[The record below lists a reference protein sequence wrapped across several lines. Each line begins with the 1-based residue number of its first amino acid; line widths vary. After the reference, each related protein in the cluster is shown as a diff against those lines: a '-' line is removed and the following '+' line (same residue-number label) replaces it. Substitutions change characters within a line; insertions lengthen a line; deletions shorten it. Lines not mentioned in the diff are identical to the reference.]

1 MTTTKRAWTVALLA
15 AIVVLAAPA
24 AAWAQEGAA
33 DDEFIVLTG
42 TAEVPEGRTV
52 ETVVIFNGP
61 ATIDGTVAGEV
72 VAFNGPITVSGAVNG
87 EVVAFNGLVTVRSGA
102 EVSGDVLS
110 RRQPVIEEG
119 ATVRGEIRSDFDE
132 LWQQPFPFFGYIAA
146 WLAVSVSTLLLGLL
160 VLWLAPGAA
169 DAISEAWRS
178 APWPSVGW
186 GLLLVIG
193 LPILAVLLLLTLVG
207 IPFAIGLG
215 LALFLIFA
223 TGYTMAGVVVG
234 RWVIKPPR
242 SRFAAFLAGWAI
254 LRGLGLIP
262 FVAGIVGF
270 VAVVIGMGAMVVAI
284 WRARR
289 PVEATVTAP
298 A

>member
-1 MTTTKRAWTVALLA
+1 MTITKRAWTIALLA
-15 AIVVLAAPA
+15 GIAVLAAPSA
-24 AAWAQEGAA
+24 AGAQERAA
-33 DDEFIVLTG
+33 DEEFIVLTG

-52 ETVVIFNGP
+52 ESVVIFDGP

-72 VAFNGPITVSGAVNG
+72 LAFNGPITVSGTVTG

-102 EVSGDVLS
+102 EVGGDVLS

-119 ATVRGEIRSDFDE
+119 ATVRGEIRSDFQD
-132 LWQQPFPFFGYIAA
+132 LFQQPFPFFGYIAA

-160 VLWLAPGAA
+160 VLWLTPRAA

-178 APWPSVGW
+178 ATWPSVGW
-186 GLLLVIG
+186 GLLLLIG
-193 LPILAVLLLLTLVG
+193 LPILAVLLFVTLVG
-207 IPFAIGLG
+207 IPFAVGLG

-234 RWVIKPPR
+234 RWVVKAPR

-254 LRGLGLIP
+254 LRGLALIP

-270 VAVVIGMGAMVVAI
+270 VAVVIGLGAMVVAI

-289 PVEATVTAP
+289 PVAATATTP

>member
-1 MTTTKRAWTVALLA
+1 MTTTKRAWTIALLA
-15 AIVVLAAPA
+15 GIVVLAAPA
-24 AAWAQEGAA
+24 AAWAQERAA
-33 DDEFIVLTG
+33 DNEFIVLTG

-61 ATIDGTVAGEV
+61 AIIDGTVAREV
-72 VAFNGPITVSGAVNG
+72 VAFNGPITVSGTVAG

-102 EVSGDVLS
+102 EVGGDVLS

-169 DAISEAWRS
+169 DAISEAWRT
-178 APWPSVGW
+178 ATWPSVGW
-186 GLLLVIG
+186 GLLLLIG
-193 LPILAVLLLLTLVG
+193 LPLLAVLLFVTLVG
-207 IPFAIGLG
+207 IPFAVGLG
-215 LALFLIFA
+215 LALFLIFS
-223 TGYTMAGVVVG
+223 TGYTMAGIVVG
-234 RWVIKPPR
+234 RWVVKPPR
-242 SRFAAFLAGWAI
+242 SRFVAFLAGWAI
-254 LRGLGLIP
+254 LRGLALIP

-270 VAVVIGMGAMVVAI
+270 VAVVIGMGAMAVAI

-289 PVEATVTAP
+289 PVETTATVP